1 MALVFNLNLKTLRN
15 EFYSDLIAKKLHENN
30 CDKEVLTLAEQKIEY
45 LRQKK

>member
-15 EFYSDLIAKKLHENN
+15 EFHSDLIAKKLHENN